1 MKFYTVDRKLN
12 RFNDYVKRIM
22 KEKKLNQ
29 NDVAYR
35 LGISQAALSMR
46 LNRQTS
52 WSLPETILLCEIL
65 DTSLEEVEHEI
76 S

>member
-1 MKFYTVDRKLN
+1 MKFYSVDRKLN

-46 LNRQTS
+46 LNRQIS
-52 WSLPETILLCEIL
+52 WSLSETILLCEIL